1 MSSEFILLLVLLF
14 VGCSIAMLVAIP
26 WALSQRAGEE
36 QNDSWRDST
45 GGLIKLLRPV
55 LRLYSSQVYA
65 GMSKP
70 RYNELAGKLQ
80 ISGLSYVISPEEF
93 VVLKRLSVLGFAL
106 FSAYVVWLLGLGL
119 KPASFSIV
127 FGLVVIGYFYPDI
140 WLNDKIKYR
149 KHMIEKQFPFFL
161 DLLVLIMRAGLPFTG
176 AIQQST
182 NKMTDGPLKAEL
194 ARYQRD
200 IRTGVEKQQALEQL
214 AKRVGLASVTNFVAS
229 IIQAEESGASIT
241 SVLQNQSKQRRKER
255 FLKAEKLAN
264 EAPVKMLLPLVGL
277 LFPLTFI
284 VIAIPIV
291 VQFMDSGLIGKGF

>member
-149 KHMIEKQFPFFL
+149 KHMIEKQFPFSGF
-161 DLLVLIMRAGLPFTG
+161 AGADHAGRFAFTG

-277 LFPLTFI
+277 LFP
-284 VIAIPIV
+284 
-291 VQFMDSGLIGKGF
+291 